1 MGVFRVY
8 PGHRPSKGLREVG
21 GRRGQLGSLSKV
33 PPPHARAPREVNLT
47 PGAARGCQAGL
58 RPHWTHPAPA
68 EMKDLTSHPIR
79 NQAAVVKGRTA
90 PEAPSSRARSRHL
103 LHYSLTGGTRG
114 DLSWS
119 RAPGWRPGGTERHIT
134 SISKGFC
141 AHHIQVPALH
151 QHQSRRAFIPQ
162 GHMPQTHLGKAHQQ
176 PSPHPHRAQRAQ
188 TRNPEPRTLSP
199 AAPAPAGKGRGSHG
213 LHWQQVLLRGPRG
226 RPGAQGGRRARVSL
240 A

>member
-1 MGVFRVY
+1 
-8 PGHRPSKGLREVG
+8 
-21 GRRGQLGSLSKV
+21 
-33 PPPHARAPREVNLT
+33 
-47 PGAARGCQAGL
+47 
-58 RPHWTHPAPA
+58 
-68 EMKDLTSHPIR
+68 MKDLTSHPIR
-79 NQAAVVKGRTA
+79 NQVAVVKGRTA

-188 TRNPEPRTLSP
+188 TRKPEPRTLSP
-199 AAPAPAGKGRGSHG
+199 AAPAPAGKGRDRTGSTGSKSCSAALGGVQGHRAG
-213 LHWQQVLLRGPRG
+213 GGPESHWYNPSTRCRGQRG
-226 RPGAQGGRRARVSL
+226 
-240 A
+240 